1 MRPGSRAGIAS
12 RVAACHP
19 FHEQLEKEV
28 QHSAW
33 IAKCKAANA
42 WRQVWLTIFEENL
55 HNLAD
60 PKFNPEQKM

>member
-1 MRPGSRAGIAS
+1 
-12 RVAACHP
+12 VAACHP